1 MVIQFYGYM
10 VIRLYAGL
18 SLVRFLAE
26 PTGLSPHNS
35 TEPDG
40 KTASPA
46 KNQCWMD
53 GYLYCV
59 WAGRGSE
66 KICFKTF
73 GQEK

>member
-26 PTGLSPHNS
+26 PTRLSPDNF

-46 KNQCWMD
+46 KKQCCME
-53 GYLYCV
+53 GYLNCV

-66 KICFKTF
+66 EIC
-73 GQEK
+73 